1 MSKKLIFA
9 PVGVFSTAEE
19 IGTVAAHEA
28 KASETHTPSVLKNML
43 NRLVEDWMGNLQN
56 LKTK

>member
-9 PVGVFSTAEE
+9 PVGVFSTADE

-28 KASETHTPSVLKNML
+28 KASETHTPRVLKNML
-43 NRLVEDWMGNLQN
+43 NRFVEN
-56 LKTK
+56 